1 LFSERL
7 ISGLGSSAAELG
19 GGAQLGPQ
27 MIAQLSPE
35 MKVIVADSVM
45 NAIHPI
51 YWIAAAM
58 GLVAFAF
65 SFLLEEVPLISRA
78 VPSGE

>member
-1 LFSERL
+1 
-7 ISGLGSSAAELG
+7 
-19 GGAQLGPQ
+19 